1 MIIKVDQSFRK
12 DFKKLKNIEIQ
23 KRIIQKIS
31 DLERMEAIKWMT
43 QMKKMQGFSDFYR
56 LRIWDYRIGMQLQD
70 THTIILIRVAHRRD
84 IYEIFP

>member
-1 MIIKVDQSFRK
+1 MIIKVDESFRK
-12 DFKKLKNIEIQ
+12 DFKKLKNTEIQ

-31 DLERMEAIKWMT
+31 DLERVETIKWMT

-70 THTIILIRVAHRRD
+70 ENILVLIRVAHRRD
-84 IYEIFP
+84 IYTIFP